1 MADEDEGVI
10 AYATQEDIVSRHGD
24 DMLLRI
30 ADRDDDDTVDEDAVN
45 LALESASSEIDSY
58 VATRYPVPL
67 ASPSAM
73 VKQVCVDIAVYRLAS
88 SESALT
94 DEMRKRYE
102 DAIKWLQ
109 AVAKGDAAIVTPS
122 TGEDDEDP
130 DEDGTNNVGALHSAG
145 FFRSTR
151 G

>member
-1 MADEDEGVI
+1 MADEEQTT
-10 AYATQEDIVSRHGD
+10 AYATRDDITSRHGE

-30 ADRDDDDTVDEDAVN
+30 ADRDGDDVVDDDAVN

-67 ASPSAM
+67 SSPSAM
-73 VKQVCVDIAVYRLAS
+73 VTQVCVDIAVYRLAS

-94 DEMRKRYE
+94 EEMRKRYD

-122 TGEDDEDP
+122 TGDDEDDP
-130 DEDGTNNVGALHSAG
+130 DEDGTANVGALHSAG